1 MPEFA
6 RHEKVERHL
15 QELSDALSAGHPQ
28 AIRQMISD
36 LPASEMAD
44 LLESLPPQ
52 RRNLVWKLVDP
63 ASDGEILVHVNDE
76 VRAKLIDAMD
86 DQDLVQAT
94 SVLDLDDLAD
104 ILDDL
109 PEQVIQQVMR
119 GMNREDRERLTQVLA
134 YPEDSAGGLMDPD
147 IITVRA
153 NVTLEVVQRYLR
165 MLGELPKTIDSLIV
179 IDREGRYFGKLA
191 LTDLLIRDPGKSVRD
206 YTDVSL
212 PAIDVNLPD
221 SEVASLFEHYD
232 WVSAPVI
239 DEHGFV
245 LGRITIDDIV
255 DVIRDE
261 AEHTVM
267 SMAGLD
273 EEDDMFAS
281 VFASSRRRSVFLGI
295 NMIGAFA
302 AAIVIGFFDA
312 TIEQVVALAIL
323 MPVVGTMG
331 GMAGTQTF
339 TLVVRGMATGQVGP
353 GNTAALL
360 TKELAVGGI
369 NGLLWSTVVAAIAF
383 AWFRSVELGL
393 VAALAIMINLLAGAL
408 VGVLV
413 PIGLRKIS
421 VDPVLAGG
429 FVMTFCDVIG
439 FTAFLGLGTVF
450 LL

>member
-6 RHEKVERHL
+6 RNEKVERQL
-15 QELSDALSAGHPQ
+15 QELSNALRAGQLQPV
-28 AIRQMISD
+28 RQMIND

-44 LLESLPPQ
+44 LLESLPPE
-52 RRNLVWKLVDP
+52 RRNLVWELVDP

-86 DQDLVQAT
+86 NQDLVEAT
-94 SVLDLDDLAD
+94 SELDLDELAD

-119 GMNREDRERLTQVLA
+119 GMDREDRERLTRVLS
-134 YPEDSAGGLMDPD
+134 YPEDSAGGLMDMD
-147 IITVRA
+147 VITVRA
-153 NVTLEVVQRYLR
+153 NVTLEVVLRYLR
-165 MLGELPKTIDSLIV
+165 MLGELPETIDSLIV

-191 LTDLLIRDPGKSVRD
+191 LTELLIRDPARYVSE
-206 YTDVSL
+206 YTDTGL

-221 SEVASLFEHYD
+221 SEVAALFEHHD

-239 DEHGFV
+239 DEQGFV

-273 EEDDMFAS
+273 EEDDMFAP

-295 NMIGAFA
+295 NLIGAFS
-302 AAIVIGFFDA
+302 AAIVIGLFDT
-312 TIEQVVALAIL
+312 TIEQVVSLAIL
-323 MPVVGTMG
+323 MPVVATMG

-339 TLVVRGMATGQVGP
+339 TLMVRGMATGQIGS

-360 TKELAVGGI
+360 SKELAVGGI
-369 NGLLWSTVVAAIAF
+369 NGLLWSMVVATIAF
-383 AWFRSVELGL
+383 AWFRSTELGL
-393 VAALAIMINLLAGAL
+393 VAAMAIMINLLAGAL
-408 VGVLV
+408 IGVLV
-413 PIGLRKIS
+413 PLGLRRIS
-421 VDPVLAGG
+421 VDPALAGG
-429 FVMTFCDVIG
+429 FVMTLCDVIG